1 MKLKSVL
8 LVFTGIVI
16 GGLLFASPK
25 SLRNRKELS
34 KKAKKYKKAFK
45 ESAFKYK
52 QKLASHKDAV

>member
-25 SLRNRKELS
+25 SLKNRKELS
-34 KKAKKYKKAFK
+34 KKSRKYKKAFK
-45 ESAFKYK
+45 ETASKYK
-52 QKLASHKDAV
+52 QKLESAKDAV